1 MPLTIQPDAPPL
13 RVDDAGAVRVGKT
26 RVLFVLVVREFQKG
40 ATPDQ
45 IVEAYDTL
53 DLADVYAVVAY
64 YLRHK
69 AEVETYL
76 AEYDRE
82 AEEVWRQIEA
92 LQASRPELQA
102 KAAELQAR
110 FAAARAAANES
121 VGPR

>member
-1 MPLTIQPDAPPL
+1 MPLTIHPDAPPL